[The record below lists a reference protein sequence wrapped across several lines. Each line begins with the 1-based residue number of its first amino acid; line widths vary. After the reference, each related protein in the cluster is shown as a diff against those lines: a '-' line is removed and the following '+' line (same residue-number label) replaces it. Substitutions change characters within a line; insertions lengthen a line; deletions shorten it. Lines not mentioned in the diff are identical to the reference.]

1 MARDV
6 NWTHPH
12 EDWSAGSCLEQ
23 LVVQSAIASDHRV
36 HGEVGPSTFAIRCAE
51 CEPPRG
57 LIEKLVDDPVVSVP

>member
-12 EDWSAGSCLEQ
+12 EDWSAGSRLEQ

-36 HGEVGPSTFAIRCAE
+36 TFAIRCAE
-51 CEPPRG
+51 CEPPRA
-57 LIEKLVDDPVVSVP
+57 LIEKLVDDPVVTVP